1 MGPPR
6 GCFFIS
12 SEFGVHSQFT
22 ALRAVRRQMKQ
33 PGEVGRLVPSPGL
46 KASPPLS
53 HNLTACHIITTV
65 GAFKQ
70 YLSSFEFLALPVRKF
85 RSSLSH
91 PHRDQK
97 KAEQTEKSTTLSD
110 PSEN

>member
-12 SEFGVHSQFT
+12 SEFGLHSQFT
-22 ALRAVRRQMKQ
+22 ALGAARRQVKH
-33 PGEVGRLVPSPGL
+33 PGEVGWLVPSPGL
-46 KASPPLS
+46 IASPPLS

-70 YLSSFEFLALPVRKF
+70 YLSSSF
-85 RSSLSH
+85 
-91 PHRDQK
+91 
-97 KAEQTEKSTTLSD
+97 
-110 PSEN
+110 

>member
-22 ALRAVRRQMKQ
+22 ALRAVRLPVKQ
-33 PGEVGRLVPSPGL
+33 PGEAGWLVPSPGL

-53 HNLTACHIITTV
+53 HNLTAGHSIATV
-65 GAFKQ
+65 GAFN
-70 YLSSFEFLALPVRKF
+70 
-85 RSSLSH
+85 
-91 PHRDQK
+91 
-97 KAEQTEKSTTLSD
+97 ST
-110 PSEN
+110 